1 MKGRNERISVL
12 AVSLVSLLAG
22 FLVIRFF
29 LFGLHGMKQWP
40 FTLFAAAAIVC
51 AAGALVKA
59 YFTACITAAGYIIGF
74 AIALNFAKTTFDP
87 GGGIQT
93 NLWSIWLVVV
103 LICIVIG
110 IFTDIYIILRR
121 KKRR

>member
-1 MKGRNERISVL
+1 MSGRNERISVL
-12 AVSLVSLLAG
+12 AVSLISLLIG

-40 FTLFAAAAIVC
+40 FTLFAAAAVVC
-51 AAGALVKA
+51 AVGALVKA

-74 AIALNFAKTTFDP
+74 AIALNFAKTTLDA
-87 GGGIQT
+87 GGGALS
-93 NLWSIWLVVV
+93 NLWFIWLIVV
-103 LICIVIG
+103 LICIVMG
-110 IFTDIYIILRR
+110 IFTDIYIGLNR